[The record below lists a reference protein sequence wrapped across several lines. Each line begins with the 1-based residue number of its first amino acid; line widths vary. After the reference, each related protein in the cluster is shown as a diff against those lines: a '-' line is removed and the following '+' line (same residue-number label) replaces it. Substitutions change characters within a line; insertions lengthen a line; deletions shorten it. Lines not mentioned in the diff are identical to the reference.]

1 MIARK
6 NRICRWDSCNVD
18 ITNLPPH
25 QLYCR
30 KHSREMELRRKR
42 NWAKNRFGLHKTLGG
57 RILLDKHGMM
67 RESVN
72 ARASKRYS
80 HLWKELEKLKI
91 YDLPTLTTI
100 TKQKLKNEKNQDEIK
115 KLRTEITIIN
125 DALKK
130 KIQQNKDNKIDSVI
144 IERMRQRSV
153 ATSHLA
159 EKLSELIPES
169 VEGMSEQKKELYKKN
184 LSDMTARELEVES
197 ESVEK
202 EIKQVLK
209 YHNTKKLIEAI
220 ERDVERRIAQG
231 ELTREEWEKGLQREL
246 TPKEIT
252 DLEKRIP
259 FIFLNEEFL

>member
-1 MIARK
+1 MKLRRSRKWGK
-6 NRICRWDSCNVD
+6 NR
-18 ITNLPPH
+18 
-25 QLYCR
+25 YG
-30 KHSREMELRRKR
+30 E
-42 NWAKNRFGLHKTLGG
+42 HKTLGR

-80 HLWKELEKLKI
+80 DLWKELEKLDI
-91 YDLPTLTTI
+91 YDLPTLVTI
-100 TKQKLKNEKNQDEIK
+100 TKQKLNDETDQDEIK

-130 KIQQNKDNKIDSVI
+130 KIQQDKDNKIDSTI
-144 IERMRQRSV
+144 IIRMRQRSV
-153 ATSHLA
+153 ATSHLT
-159 EKLSELIPES
+159 EKLSKLIPES

-184 LSDMTARELEVES
+184 LSDMMTRELEVES

-220 ERDVERRIAQG
+220 ERDVERRITMG
-231 ELTREEWEKGLQREL
+231 ELTREEWEKGLLREF

-252 DLEKRIP
+252 DLKKRIP
-259 FIFLNEEFL
+259 FVFLSEEFL